1 MEALAIKALDQAVP
15 GGCKWRT
22 RNFGAARGEI
32 LRPRRAS
39 TMLRRRSGVRW
50 SGLSLLGR
58 YPQTGP
64 RALQTSR
71 AAEDSVHE
79 GRRHEL
85 QRARGED
92 KRAAHRRQVHRR
104 AHRRR
109 VAEGHVAERVVDA
122 EAAVGVDA
130 AEPVHVRVLDRACWW
145 QAESPLL
152 WGGLRRAPA
161 GAASPPPAQA
171 ALRAVWE
178 RPGPSDAPG
187 RPTGRC
193 PQTGWRPYFHQCA
206 APSGSPDQP
215 QPTLYS
221 GRYELN
227 CGQPP

>member
-1 MEALAIKALDQAVP
+1 MKALDQAVP

-64 RALQTSR
+64 RAPQTSR

-171 ALRAVWE
+171 ALRLRRRVAAVRGDATAPRQRAPRLLAR
-178 RPGPSDAPG
+178 RPPPARLSFG
-187 RPTGRC
+187 
-193 PQTGWRPYFHQCA
+193 A
-206 APSGSPDQP
+206 ACCRRRREGGSNA
-215 QPTLYS
+215 
-221 GRYELN
+221 RR
-227 CGQPP
+227 